1 MDWKEVGSD
10 QRQSQREV
18 GKLSD
23 HDLDVIKG
31 NQEQLEGKIQE
42 RYDQER
48 YDFAKDQIRKD
59 IDDRVSEQKL

>member
-1 MDWKEVGSD
+1 
-10 QRQSQREV
+10 V

-42 RYDQER
+42 RYD
-48 YDFAKDQIRKD
+48 FAKDQIRKD